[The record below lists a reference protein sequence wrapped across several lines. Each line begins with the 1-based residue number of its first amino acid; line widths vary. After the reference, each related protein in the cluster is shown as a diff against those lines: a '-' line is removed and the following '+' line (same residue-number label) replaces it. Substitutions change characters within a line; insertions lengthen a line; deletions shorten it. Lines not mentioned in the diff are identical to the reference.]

1 MEKIIKLHSRS
12 GNDNYLE
19 LVNDK
24 TYALKTTYPYIRVG
38 HTNSKDGNKDFA
50 MFIDPSGGPMMVV
63 GEVLEEV
70 KAKVKSIDFVKG
82 VGYTITFE

>member
-12 GNDNYLE
+12 GNNNYLE
-19 LVNDK
+19 LINGK
-24 TYALKTTYPYIRVG
+24 TYSLKTTYPYVRVG
-38 HTNSKDGNKDFA
+38 YIDNSRDSAKFV
-50 MFIDPSGGPMMVV
+50 DPSGGPMIVV
-63 GEVLEEV
+63 GEVLEEA

>member
-12 GNDNYLE
+12 GNNNYLE
-19 LVNDK
+19 LINGK

-38 HTNSKDGNKDFA
+38 HTNGNKDFA
-50 MFIDPSGGPMMVV
+50 MFVDPSGGPMIIV
-63 GEVLEEV
+63 GEVLEEA
-70 KAKVKSIDFVKG
+70 KAKIKSIDFVKG

>member
-12 GNDNYLE
+12 GNNNYLE
-19 LVNDK
+19 LINGK

-38 HTNSKDGNKDFA
+38 YIDNSRDSAKFV
-50 MFIDPSGGPMMVV
+50 DPSGGPMIVA
-63 GEVLEEV
+63 GDLLEEA
-70 KAKVKSIDFVKG
+70 KAKIKSIDFVKG

>member
-12 GNDNYLE
+12 GNNNYLE
-19 LVNDK
+19 LINGK

-38 HTNSKDGNKDFA
+38 HTPVKNGNKDFA
-50 MFIDPSGGPMMVV
+50 MFVDPSGGPMIVA
-63 GEVLEEV
+63 GEVLEEA

>member
-19 LVNDK
+19 LINDK
-24 TYALKTTYPYIRVG
+24 TYVLKTTYPYVRVG
-38 HTNSKDGNKDFA
+38 YTNGSKDSA
-50 MFIDPSGGPMMVV
+50 MFVDPSGGPMIVV

-70 KAKVKSIDFVKG
+70 KAKVKSIDLVKG